1 MCGIAGFIG
10 AGERADVHRMM
21 DVLAHRGPDGEG
33 VWIDQNSRVF
43 FGHRRLS
50 ILDIAAGSQPMTTL
64 DEQLVV
70 TFNGEIYNHAE
81 LRANLEARG
90 HRFKTDHCDTEVLL
104 YGYREWG
111 PGLLEKLNG
120 MWSFAIYD
128 RAKGEVFLSRD
139 RFGKKPLFYYSDDHS
154 FVFASELTALRL
166 HPAVPENVDP
176 EALQKFFAY
185 GFIPAPWALLA
196 RVKKLPA
203 GHWMKVSVQGLRCEI
218 RKYWEFELDPFE
230 TIPQHPERTWG
241 EELVQRLDE
250 AVRCRLQADVPV
262 GVFLSGGIDSTAIA
276 TLAARHHPSIETF
289 SIGFEERSF
298 DEREFARLGA
308 ETANTRH
315 HEEVLSP
322 ERYLNWALA
331 TAGKL
336 DEVMGD
342 SSILPTALVSKLAR
356 EHVTVA
362 LSGDGSDELFAGYDP
377 FRALKPAR
385 LYSAVTGGKVNRT
398 IRALAERLPV
408 SHANMSLDFKLK
420 RMLRGLSYTKQY
432 WLPAWMGPLDPQE
445 IGDLFGSKPDPEEL
459 YAEAIAAWNHPS
471 AKNDVDR
478 TIQFYVRL
486 YLQDDIL
493 VKTDR
498 ASMMHRLEARCPF
511 LDINVVDFA
520 RRIPAS
526 YKLRGGVT
534 KYILKEAVRGLI
546 PDRIIDRP
554 KKGFGIPI
562 GNWFKNG
569 DLNLSSSAVP
579 KEMDWSWVNR
589 RLADHRA
596 GRRDDRAML
605 WCAWLLQHSPLF
617 R

>member
-50 ILDIAAGSQPMTTL
+50 ILDLAAGSQPMTTL

-322 ERYLNWALA
+322 ERCLNWALA